1 MAKAPSTN
9 SQLKGVWVIDN
20 AIDIRYYISD
30 RQAARALAQGGI
42 RPNLPQN
49 LLDELHTPSARW
61 FGEDGVCDATH
72 LIGDEEYELHLQ
84 RWYAVQNTTV
94 AAEKAYLKQR
104 VDEIEKRLIE
114 FKKNNT
120 LPTPLVDT
128 LHS

>member
-49 LLDELHTPSARW
+49 LLDELH
-61 FGEDGVCDATH
+61 
-72 LIGDEEYELHLQ
+72 
-84 RWYAVQNTTV
+84 
-94 AAEKAYLKQR
+94 LKQR